1 LVKWKLNAR
10 MEANIMENFLKGKL
24 MGMGGINTQIK
35 RLDIQESEGK
45 IWHMVQVKLSMGQPL
60 FI

>member
-1 LVKWKLNAR
+1 